1 MGFSKLP
8 EVIIFPVAVVAMMM
22 VALCARVADAQTPS
36 CAEKLVPCVE
46 YMNISTGTPPA
57 SCCGP
62 LGEVMTNEMQCLCN
76 LLNLVFVINK
86 LDLRPSE
93 LDVQTNTSPP
103 SPPVKLDPRWTGSV
117 QKPMISVQ
125 KPVIPTGRKSRY
137 SIVILGSSLVAVFGI
152 LTWVLY
158 HFFVFRN
165 KRDSAEDVEL
175 SDLSLVQVSGLP
187 TRFSYEDLESMTNN
201 FTNKLGEGG
210 FGSVFLGTL
219 IDGTKVAVKRLDGFG
234 QVNKSFFAE
243 VQTIG
248 SIHHVNLVRLIGF
261 CAENS
266 NRLLVYEYMSNGSLD
281 RWIFTRHQGLTLGW
295 ESRRKIIADI
305 AKGLAYLH
313 EECRQ
318 KIYHLDIKPQN
329 ILLDENFEAK
339 VSDFGLA
346 KLIDKDQSQVVATLR
361 GTPGYMAPEW
371 LSSFITEKVD
381 VYSFG
386 VVVLEI
392 LCGRKNLDR
401 SQPEEE
407 MHLLRLFERKGEE
420 GQLLDMVDKYN
431 ADMQLHGAEV
441 VEMMKLAVWCLQS
454 DSRRRPSMTVVIQVL
469 EGFVSV
475 QDNLDYNFI
484 NAPARRTMAATGDD
498 MDAIDDGTPLI
509 ASVLS
514 GPSSCDVG
522 GCVVGGGLAEVLVAN
537 DFVQD
542 SPLSA
547 LAFPWSSR
555 SYKSVP
561 FAAGEF
567 HLSPF
572 EGLFTRSV
580 WILFSRSLWI
590 TRKLRTEANFDHL
603 DPVEDGDE
611 HLLQIHRLLTLD
623 SVLDMSLLC
632 DCLKF
637 LFFFLGNHNAHQ
649 QLGRLGLH
657 FSILIVASSLA
668 SVVILVNNGY
678 RLEKGMLKVVN
689 VLDLHYKWLGRRRG
703 VEMRSSNPIFIYYF
717 FLTRHRPSRVVV
729 GCFSL
734 CGLLVEGLDGGEGV
748 SDGVEGAAVVGDLEE
763 PNGGGGVFV
772 LLEIKLIFGYV
783 FFLSRFNYRHMANTL
798 SLYRTVKRLGIPD
811 ERIILMLADDMA
823 CNARNKFP
831 AQVFNNENHRLNLYG
846 DNVEVDYRG
855 YEVTVENFFRVL
867 TGRHESAVP
876 RSKRLLSDEGSHIL
890 LYMTGHGGDEFLKFQ
905 DSEELQSHDLADAV
919 KQMKEKR
926 RFKELLIMVDTCQA
940 STLFSQLHS
949 PGVLAIGSSMK
960 GENSYSHHLDSDVGV
975 SVVDRFTYYTLAFFE
990 RLNIYDNASLSSL
1003 FSSYNPNL
1011 LMSTA
1016 YYRTDLYQRQLEEVP
1031 VTNFFGSV
1039 METIHTDSAYR
1050 ALSGRESNRAKI
1062 KISPDQLTS
1071 LQEQRTLASS
1081 NVQQQMNDSDT
1092 KGACPFTLMM
1102 ARFHDKM
1109 ENFENVDT
1117 VVNYGLVVLLPL
1129 LAVSTWLSQ

>member
-1 MGFSKLP
+1 M
-8 EVIIFPVAVVAMMM
+8 
-22 VALCARVADAQTPS
+22 
-36 CAEKLVPCVE
+36 
-46 YMNISTGTPPA
+46 
-57 SCCGP
+57 
-62 LGEVMTNEMQCLCN
+62 
-76 LLNLVFVINK
+76 
-86 LDLRPSE
+86 
-93 LDVQTNTSPP
+93 
-103 SPPVKLDPRWTGSV
+103 
-117 QKPMISVQ
+117 
-125 KPVIPTGRKSRY
+125 
-137 SIVILGSSLVAVFGI
+137 SIVGMIIAALVKTKRRETAFEFASSSSSFIAAAEMEKWKEVLEVEIVAANGGDGGCAWWWWCGVSVLVLVVHKGILGSS
-152 LTWVLY
+152 
-158 HFFVFRN
+158 
-165 KRDSAEDVEL
+165 
-175 SDLSLVQVSGLP
+175 
-187 TRFSYEDLESMTNN
+187 
-201 FTNKLGEGG
+201 
-210 FGSVFLGTL
+210 
-219 IDGTKVAVKRLDGFG
+219 
-234 QVNKSFFAE
+234 
-243 VQTIG
+243 
-248 SIHHVNLVRLIGF
+248 
-261 CAENS
+261 
-266 NRLLVYEYMSNGSLD
+266 
-281 RWIFTRHQGLTLGW
+281 WIF
-295 ESRRKIIADI
+295 
-305 AKGLAYLH
+305 
-313 EECRQ
+313 
-318 KIYHLDIKPQN
+318 
-329 ILLDENFEAK
+329 
-339 VSDFGLA
+339 V
-346 KLIDKDQSQVVATLR
+346 
-361 GTPGYMAPEW
+361 
-371 LSSFITEKVD
+371 
-381 VYSFG
+381 
-386 VVVLEI
+386 
-392 LCGRKNLDR
+392 
-401 SQPEEE
+401 
-407 MHLLRLFERKGEE
+407 
-420 GQLLDMVDKYN
+420 
-431 ADMQLHGAEV
+431 
-441 VEMMKLAVWCLQS
+441 
-454 DSRRRPSMTVVIQVL
+454 
-469 EGFVSV
+469 
-475 QDNLDYNFI
+475 
-484 NAPARRTMAATGDD
+484 
-498 MDAIDDGTPLI
+498 
-509 ASVLS
+509 
-514 GPSSCDVG
+514 
-522 GCVVGGGLAEVLVAN
+522 
-537 DFVQD
+537 
-542 SPLSA
+542 
-547 LAFPWSSR
+547 
-555 SYKSVP
+555 
-561 FAAGEF
+561 
-567 HLSPF
+567 
-572 EGLFTRSV
+572 
-580 WILFSRSLWI
+580 
-590 TRKLRTEANFDHL
+590 RTEANFDHL

-657 FSILIVASSLA
+657 FSILMSGLA
-668 SVVILVNNGY
+668 SAQLSTN
-678 RLEKGMLKVVN
+678 R
-689 VLDLHYKWLGRRRG
+689 
-703 VEMRSSNPIFIYYF
+703 
-717 FLTRHRPSRVVV
+717 
-729 GCFSL
+729 
-734 CGLLVEGLDGGEGV
+734 
-748 SDGVEGAAVVGDLEE
+748 
-763 PNGGGGVFV
+763 GGVNLDVLCLVFV
-772 LLEIKLIFGYV
+772 
-783 FFLSRFNYRHMANTL
+783 SQRFNYRHMANTL

-990 RLNIYDNASLSSL
+990 RLNIYDNASLSRWDTFDVFSCFEVVSGLKVNLGKSEMIPVGPVGEIGALAQLLGCKVNLLPAVYLGLPLGSSYKSKTVWDPVVEKFQKRLASWNL

-1016 YYRTDLYQRQLEEVP
+1016 YYRTDLYQRQLEEVQSSRCFNNWPVVNTLALYPQGLHPGEVP

-1050 ALSGRESNRAKI
+1050 ALSGRESNWAKI